1 MKYVQIEI
9 WSLFFRISFT
19 YSNYNDS
26 KNSLLHYTMNINKY
40 IDLSLLK
47 RVLKLG
53 LPYKGIFALAG
64 ILSVLLAPVVIL
76 RPYLIQRAV
85 DEYIITF
92 DKEGLVMIVIL
103 LIGVLILESVM
114 RYVFIYSTSWL
125 GQSVIRDLRVR
136 VFKHITSL
144 RLTYFDRTPIGTST
158 TRTINDIETI
168 NTVFSQGMISI
179 IADVLTLFAVLF
191 IMLWTSWKLTLICL
205 ITFPILIWGTYIFK
219 EKVKASYQIVRNQ
232 IAVMNAFLQERISG
246 MRIVQIFNAE
256 EKELDNF
263 KKINK
268 EYTKANLNSILYY
281 AIFFPFVEIL
291 SAASLGLLV
300 WWGAKGVI
308 QGEVTLGVLIAFPLY
323 LGMLFRPVR
332 MLADKFNTLQMG
344 LVAADRVFGILDTD
358 FKITDIGSKKAKQL
372 EGEIIFKNV
381 NFEYLEDEPI
391 IKNLSFDVQPGE
403 TLAIVGST
411 GSGKTTI
418 INILNRFYEIKG
430 GTILIDGTPIQNY
443 DLESLRSRIAMVLQD
458 VFLFSG
464 SVMENITLRDT
475 RITREEVIEAAKLI
489 GAHDFI
495 ERLPN
500 GYDYEVMERGATLS
514 MGQRQ
519 LISFVRAL
527 VFDPDI
533 LILDEATSSIDPETE
548 SVIQYAIEKLITK
561 RTSII
566 IAHRLSTI
574 RHADNILVLDKGE
587 LQEFGSHDELLQI
600 EDGHYRELHDMQ
612 FMQMAVD

>member
-1 MKYVQIEI
+1 
-9 WSLFFRISFT
+9 
-19 YSNYNDS
+19 
-26 KNSLLHYTMNINKY
+26 MNINKY

>member
-114 RYVFIYSTSWL
+114 RYIFIYSTSWL

-381 NFEYLEDEPI
+381 NFEYLENEPI

>member
-1 MKYVQIEI
+1 
-9 WSLFFRISFT
+9 
-19 YSNYNDS
+19 
-26 KNSLLHYTMNINKY
+26 MNINKY

-114 RYVFIYSTSWL
+114 RYIFIYSTSWL

-381 NFEYLEDEPI
+381 NFEYLENEPI

>member
-1 MKYVQIEI
+1 
-9 WSLFFRISFT
+9 
-19 YSNYNDS
+19 
-26 KNSLLHYTMNINKY
+26 MNINKY
-40 IDLSLLK
+40 VDLTLLK
-47 RVLKLG
+47 RVLALG
-53 LPYKGIFALAG
+53 LPYKRIFALAG
-64 ILSVLLAPVVIL
+64 ILSLLLAPVIIL
-76 RPYLIQRAV
+76 RPYLIQRTV
-85 DEYIITF
+85 DEYIMKF
-92 DKEGLVMIVIL
+92 DGEGLMMMVML
-103 LIGVLILESVM
+103 LLGVLVLESVM

-179 IADVLTLFAVLF
+179 IADVLTLFAVLA
-191 IMLWTSWKLTLICL
+191 IMLFTSWKLTLICL
-205 ITFPILIWGTYIFK
+205 VTFPMLIWGTYIFK
-219 EKVKASYQIVRNQ
+219 EKVKAAYEIVRNQ

-263 KKINK
+263 KKIND
-268 EYTKANLNSILYY
+268 EYTQANLNSILYY
-281 AIFFPFVEIL
+281 AVFFPFVEIL

-308 QGEVTLGVLIAFPLY
+308 SGEVTLGVLIAFPLY

-358 FKITDIGSKKAKQL
+358 FKIEDKGMRKATDLK
-372 EGEIIFKNV
+372 GEIVFDEV
-381 NFEYLEDEPI
+381 NFEYLENEPI
-391 IKNLSFDVQPGE
+391 IRDLSFKVKPGE

-418 INILNRFYEIKG
+418 INILNRFYEIKSG
-430 GTILIDGTPIQNY
+430 KIRIDGVPIQDY
-443 DLESLRSRIAMVLQD
+443 ELESMRSCVAMVLQD

-475 RITREEVIEAAKLI
+475 RITREEVIQAARMI
-489 GAHDFI
+489 GAHEFI
-495 ERLPN
+495 ERLPG

-548 SVIQYAIEKLITK
+548 SVIQYAIERLITK

-587 LQEFGSHDELLQI
+587 LQEFGSHEELLQI
-600 EDGHYRELHDMQ
+600 EGGHYRELHDMQ
-612 FMQMAVD
+612 FAQMVGVE